1 MSLSNWIIINVVDSD
16 TVDMINASSIKLT
29 LKPEEHFHLEAL
41 PLDSLRPLFQNDR
54 EETKYNGEEDQI
66 ELTVLGEENL
76 SLNEVNVDINAVE
89 NSVNEAIDSSQADSI
104 EVLAIEGKNISLKGQ
119 LDNNKINL
127 RRNCI

>member
-66 ELTVLGEENL
+66 ELTVLGEANL
-76 SLNEVNVDINAVE
+76 SLNEVNVDNAAE
-89 NSVNEAIDSSQADSI
+89 NSVNEALNSSLADSI

-119 LDNNKINL
+119 LDNNKSKFT
-127 RRNCI
+127 